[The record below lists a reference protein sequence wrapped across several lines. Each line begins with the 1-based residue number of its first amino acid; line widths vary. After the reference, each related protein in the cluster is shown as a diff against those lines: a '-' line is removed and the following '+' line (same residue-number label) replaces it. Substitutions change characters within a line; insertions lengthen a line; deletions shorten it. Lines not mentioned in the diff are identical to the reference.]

1 MKDTSKRFLSAPDY
15 FESGAKIWMRMSRCA
30 AVEVAKIAFKKGYII
45 EIIEGG
51 VWQGP
56 GFMPRTSCIWH
67 CAITPPYTDRNVSA
81 SNRDAKNFI
90 LVADL
95 EIDTFILTSR
105 PYEQVNLVATEHK
118 AHSKE

>member
-1 MKDTSKRFLSAPDY
+1 MKDKSKRFLSAPDY

-30 AVEVAKIAFKKGYII
+30 AVEVAKIAFKKGYLI

-51 VWQGP
+51 LWHSP
-56 GFMPRTSCIWH
+56 GFQPRTSCIWH
-67 CAITPPYTDRNVSA
+67 CAITPPYTGRNVSA

-90 LVADL
+90 LTADL

-105 PYEQVNLVATEHK
+105 LYRDGNNLTGAASEV
-118 AHSKE
+118 